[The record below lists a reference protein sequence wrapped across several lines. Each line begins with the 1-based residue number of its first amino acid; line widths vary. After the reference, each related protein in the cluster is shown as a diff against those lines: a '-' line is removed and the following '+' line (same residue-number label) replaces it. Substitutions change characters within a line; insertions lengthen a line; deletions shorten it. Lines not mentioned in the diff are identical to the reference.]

1 MRASLLQCTT
11 KKKRAIMKNSKTN
24 QAPEE
29 VLRAFTHMLSK
40 TFCMPSE
47 LSCVVLERVVPE
59 ELIFV

>member
-1 MRASLLQCTT
+1 MHN
-11 KKKRAIMKNSKTN
+11 KKIRAIMKNSKTN